1 MVKLWEVDFYT
12 ADWNVQEREKMFNR
26 AHSVIS
32 PIIVWNGQNWRE
44 RWMRNRDYDLSTDKR
59 HKNLRGLNGGADFY
73 LDLVVQTAECLRI
86 IVVCKNKIITG
97 IVPIGFRS
105 VCRRTDVAGYDNP
118 SPPTHQRKKGKKN
131 LYWTIKLYKCIILW
145 WYNFDYQSYNYQ
157 QLFKRRS

>member
-1 MVKLWEVDFYT
+1 MINVWCQLSSLWSNY
-12 ADWNVQEREKMFNR
+12 EKSTSTRLTEMYKKEKKCLTEHIASFPPLSSEMDKIGANR
-26 AHSVIS
+26 TL
-32 PIIVWNGQNWRE
+32 

-118 SPPTHQRKKGKKN
+118 SPPTHQRKKGKK
-131 LYWTIKLYKCIILW
+131 KLVL
-145 WYNFDYQSYNYQ
+145 NN
-157 QLFKRRS
+157 